1 MSVDD
6 SPERMQRLRTK
17 VAREQTRSASKEI
30 VEMVNYIVFLGV
42 FLAATFYDRND
53 NSYATRT
60 TYVSQLQDKPLAR
73 SSAFRS
79 FYTMSSVRD
88 LHDYLQGPFYDAVY
102 RAQSFDGDTTFPPGM
117 LYNGRGFLAG
127 YGRIVGAIRIGQS
140 RVDGSTCTGT
150 LARVPSL
157 FPVQPHDDCYP
168 ELTATTESV
177 APFGAPNGSVYT
189 ARTTVPSEPYFV
201 TRSARVYGSPRY
213 VIEIPSM
220 ERVGVCDAATTKQG
234 CPVFDQLASLATH
247 KFVDIATRAFFI
259 DLTTYN
265 PNTDEQTTVRLMVE
279 MTKGGGFA
287 PQVECMSYRLYRNH
301 TSSDMVRLGLEFLVL
316 LLVAVQLRHE
326 LHLLRRMKWAYLAM
340 VANVAH
346 LFSLIVFGPLMA
358 LRVMCYVHL
367 PSPTAIDLDAF
378 TNFRSSIWYYA
389 LADAITSFTFF
400 LSWLK
405 LFKFLAFLPL
415 FAPLTKTV
423 TKALKQ
429 VAGLILI
436 FGVALMGSALSF
448 TMAFGLDAENYKTV
462 ADSCLGLL
470 KILQGEL
477 EFEELHSSN
486 RVLGPL
492 FFVIFVT
499 LMFFVILNMFIVVI
513 SDAYVETK
521 GELELMHAMHI
532 DTLPRQMMHHLV
544 YVRVSRLAPPLYS
557 FRSLERL
564 VQAPMVRA
572 AAGAPVR
579 PRVRHAQHGVGSSTR
594 AGDVPQD
601 ARDDRRRACEDRA
614 LREIEMP

>member
-513 SDAYVETK
+513 SDGT
-521 GELELMHAMHI
+521 
-532 DTLPRQMMHHLV
+532 
-544 YVRVSRLAPPLYS
+544 
-557 FRSLERL
+557 
-564 VQAPMVRA
+564 
-572 AAGAPVR
+572 
-579 PRVRHAQHGVGSSTR
+579 
-594 AGDVPQD
+594 
-601 ARDDRRRACEDRA
+601 
-614 LREIEMP
+614 

>member
-462 ADSCLGLL
+462 ADSWGARVRRAPLVQSRARPALL
-470 KILQGEL
+470 CDLRHAHVFRDSEHVYCGH
-477 EFEELHSSN
+477 FR
-486 RVLGPL
+486 RVRRDEGR
-492 FFVIFVT
+492 IGADACDAHRHVT
-499 LMFFVILNMFIVVI
+499 EAN
-513 SDAYVETK
+513 D
-521 GELELMHAMHI
+521 
-532 DTLPRQMMHHLV
+532 
-544 YVRVSRLAPPLYS
+544 APPRLQ
-557 FRSLERL
+557 RL